1 MDELIDRARRG
12 EANAD
17 EVSRLDAWRATSPDN
32 ERQYRDVMRL
42 LDVGRSLGGVGH
54 APPRLTAEQVIA
66 RSASRG
72 RGGRERVIRWA
83 PWAIAAA
90 AAIVAAVSL
99 RSRASS
105 DEVIPGWGATEVVTG
120 ATELATV
127 QLGEGSVVRLA
138 P

>member
-54 APPRLTAEQVIA
+54 APPRSPA
-66 RSASRG
+66 RPHAD
-72 RGGRERVIRWA
+72 
-83 PWAIAAA
+83 
-90 AAIVAAVSL
+90 AAV
-99 RSRASS
+99 AS
-105 DEVIPGWGATEVVTG
+105 A
-120 ATELATV
+120 
-127 QLGEGSVVRLA
+127 
-138 P
+138 